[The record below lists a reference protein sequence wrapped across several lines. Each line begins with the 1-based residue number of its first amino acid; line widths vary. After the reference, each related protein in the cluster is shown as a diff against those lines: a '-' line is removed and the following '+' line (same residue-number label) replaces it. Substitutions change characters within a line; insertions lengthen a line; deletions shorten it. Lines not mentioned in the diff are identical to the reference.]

1 MSAVT
6 FAFAARSSGGGN
18 VRPSAVLVWGLDSL
32 MRYLP
37 ARRRQRR
44 GTSVAPLTP
53 YCAPGRSVV
62 RVQRPRDR
70 LSMSCADRCSLFRDV
85 HIDREEEPVTVR
97 LNPYIGFDG
106 QARKAIQF
114 YETVF

>member
-37 ARRRQRR
+37 ARRRRRR

-53 YCAPGRSVV
+53 YCAPAVPSSGAAS
-62 RVQRPRDR
+62 VQRRGAAGGSLPRAVRQGLDEFHG
-70 LSMSCADRCSLFRDV
+70 LGQS
-85 HIDREEEPVTVR
+85 EPR
-97 LNPYIGFDG
+97 PLE
-106 QARKAIQF
+106 R
-114 YETVF
+114 